1 VHLHRDPPYN
11 TRSASWRIEA
21 SVAQRFELGPACP
34 VPANKRYVGKFHFAK
49 HFHQWP
55 I

>member
-1 VHLHRDPPYN
+1 LDHPHR
-11 TRSASWRIEA
+11 AG
-21 SVAQRFELGPACP
+21 RFIQQTAYP